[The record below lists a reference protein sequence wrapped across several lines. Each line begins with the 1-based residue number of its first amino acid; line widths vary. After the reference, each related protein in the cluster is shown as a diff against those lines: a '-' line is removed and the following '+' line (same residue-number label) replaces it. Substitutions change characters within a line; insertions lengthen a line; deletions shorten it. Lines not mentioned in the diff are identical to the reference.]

1 MVNLR
6 LLQINYVNLEAKFKY
21 LPVEL
26 KWLQWKGC
34 PMKSLPSDFCPR
46 KVAVLDLSESKIEQ
60 LWGWHNNK
68 VCFY

>member
-6 LLQINYVNLEAKFKY
+6 LLQIDYVNLEGEFKY

-34 PMKSLPSDFCPR
+34 PMKNLPSDFGPR

-60 LWGWHNNK
+60 LWGSYSNK
-68 VCFY
+68 VPFS